1 MGGFR
6 LGAILGFE
14 IRIDYSWFIIFLLI
28 LWTLGFG
35 VFPASHPGQP
45 TSTYIAMG
53 AVGTFLF
60 FASLVAHELSH
71 SLVAQRKGIPVSGI
85 TLFVFG
91 GMAHA
96 TMEFENPGDEFQVAG
111 IGPVS
116 SFLIA
121 GLFYLVGIFAEGA
134 GWSPAVI
141 AVAEYL
147 AYINLALA
155 IFNLLPGFPLDG
167 GRIFRAAAWKVTG
180 DMRRATRFAT
190 NGGKLIGFAL
200 IAFGFINFFAGNLI
214 GGIWLVL
221 IGWFIRSAAESS
233 YHQLLLR
240 RSLDG
245 VRAGDAM
252 TRDPYTVAPDVT
264 IADFV
269 EEHLFRGR
277 HNAYPVVVEGR
288 PVGIVSLDRIR
299 QVPREEWSDRTVG
312 DAMAP
317 AGDAVIV
324 DPDEGMDTVLDR
336 LTASQT
342 SRVLV
347 ARDGLLAGI
356 ITSRDI
362 ARWLEG
368 VKLRD
373 G

>member
-6 LGAILGFE
+6 LGSILGFE

-28 LWTLGFG
+28 LWTLGLG
-35 VFPASHPGQP
+35 VFPASYPGQP

-53 AVGTFLF
+53 AIGTLLF
-60 FASLVAHELSH
+60 FASLIAHELSH
-71 SLVAQRKGIPVSGI
+71 SLVARGKGITVSGI

-96 TMEFENPGDEFQVAG
+96 TMEFEDPADEFQVAAIGPISSLAIAGIFYLIG
-111 IGPVS
+111 IG
-116 SFLIA
+116 
-121 GLFYLVGIFAEGA
+121 AESA
-134 GWSPAVI
+134 GWSAAVV

-167 GRIFRAAAWKVTG
+167 GRIFRAAAWKFTG

-190 NGGKLIGFAL
+190 NGGKVIGYVL
-200 IAFGFINFFAGNLI
+200 IAFGFVKLFGANLV
-214 GGIWLVL
+214 GGMWLVL

-233 YHQLLLR
+233 YLQLLLR

-252 TRDPYTVAPDVT
+252 TPDPYTVAPHIT
-264 IADFV
+264 IEEFV
-269 EEHLFRGR
+269 DEHVFRGR
-277 HNAYPVVVEGR
+277 HNAYPVVDDGH
-288 PVGIVSLDRIR
+288 PVGIISLDRIR
-299 QVPREEWSDRTVG
+299 QVPREEWAHRTVAH
-312 DAMAP
+312 AMAP
-317 AGDAVIV
+317 ADDAVIV
-324 DPDEGMDTVLDR
+324 DPDEKMDTVLDR
-336 LTASQT
+336 LAASQT

-347 ARDGLLAGI
+347 ARDGILAGI
-356 ITSRDI
+356 ITSRDV

-368 VKLRD
+368 VKLRE